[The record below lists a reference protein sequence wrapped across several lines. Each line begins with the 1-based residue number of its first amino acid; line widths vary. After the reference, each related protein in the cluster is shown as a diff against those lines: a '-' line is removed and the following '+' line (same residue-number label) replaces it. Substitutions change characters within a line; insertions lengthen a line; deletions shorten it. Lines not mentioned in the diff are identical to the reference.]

1 MSQPVGPMSSQAP
14 PASPVKKTLIA
25 NAIPVG
31 VGGFALTTFA
41 LGLYT
46 SGVLDPKGEVLVF
59 VLAAFYGGLVQLIAG
74 YFALA
79 RGDIWPAAFMTSYGA
94 FWFTF
99 VGLEVYVAPNIEK
112 AGGNVNQAVTLF
124 LILWTIITII
134 FFLAAFFANWV
145 AVLTFA
151 TFIVAIILEDVGT
164 WIGSTGTTQLGGYWE
179 MALAALAWYIVA
191 AEIFNEF
198 AERTILPLFPTPF
211 SAGARVLRPEAH

>member
-1 MSQPVGPMSSQAP
+1 MRSPE
-14 PASPVKKTLIA
+14 PAIAEKKTLIA
-25 NAIPVG
+25 NPIPVG
-31 VGGFALTTFA
+31 VGGFALTTFM

-46 SGVLDPKGEVLVF
+46 SGVLDANGEVLVF
-59 VLAAFYGGLVQLIAG
+59 ALAVFYGGLVQLIAG

-79 RGDIWPAAFMTSYGA
+79 RGDVWPAAFMTSYGA
-94 FWFTF
+94 FWLTF
-99 VGLEVYVAPNIEK
+99 VGLNVYVVPKIDK

-124 LILWTIITII
+124 LIMWTVITLV

-145 AVLTFA
+145 AVLTFGV
-151 TFIVAIILEDVGT
+151 FMVAIILEDVGT
-164 WIGSTGTTQLGGYWE
+164 WIGSTGTTQFGGYWE

-211 SAGARVLRPEAH
+211 SAAARPAVRAEAL